1 MKKFFAALIAVAA
14 IFSLAADDVL
24 IWKPDFT
31 KYNKKNSGTGL
42 WCDKALGVEGKAE
55 YFKDR
60 LRLTI
65 LKNPAKS
72 SMAAQGLIL
81 YTGKFE
87 KGVKYEISFK
97 IRSNNNVRIW
107 ASAAMSQPPWKAFKG
122 EYVTLEANDE
132 EDEDIEFVIPAS
144 YDGKTFRALFLGLGN
159 APEGTVFD
167 IYDVKLT
174 QDTDN

>member
-14 IFSLAADDVL
+14 IFSLSADDVL
-24 IWKPDFT
+24 VWKPDFT
-31 KYNKKNSGTGL
+31 KHNRKNSGTGI
-42 WCDKALGVEGKAE
+42 WCQKSKGMECTAE
-55 YFKDR
+55 YLKDR

-65 LKNPAKS
+65 VKNPCNAL
-72 SMAAQGLIL
+72 MAAQGLVL

-97 IRSNNNVRIW
+97 IKSTKAVRIW
-107 ASAAMSQPPWKAFKG
+107 ASAAMGKAPWKAFKG
-122 EYVTLEANDE
+122 EYIDLEANEE